1 MRLVAA
7 TLLLAASAPI
17 LAADADRTERDSP
30 RQQLTQT
37 AKPSSVASVVLRR
50 SSCSCGNCC
59 MAETT
64 NFRIYWC
71 TSEQNVRELAE
82 TCERLVARSKECW
95 LGKRDSA
102 DWTPQCDIVVHSHTD
117 AYVAAMGP
125 GSQQTSGCA
134 TLRLEQGRVV
144 IRRIDLR
151 ADAPDWRS
159 ESLPHELIHIVLADR
174 FCTRRIPP
182 WADEGIAMLSE
193 SPEKLKRRLRLS
205 REVAANGTTYTARD
219 LMNVRSSPEPAL
231 RAAFYGQS
239 FALVSFLLERGTR
252 RQLLDFVEGSQLNGT
267 DAALRQVYGSHRST
281 ELEQAFQDYLLTDR
295 AINWARQPMAFAAP
309 SIKAAAMD

>member
-30 RQQLTQT
+30 RQQTQT
-37 AKPSSVASVVLRR
+37 ARSSTAASVILRR

-59 MAETT
+59 MAETA

-82 TCERLVARSKECW
+82 TCERLATRSKECW
-95 LGKRDSA
+95 LGKGNAA
-102 DWTPQCDIVVHSHTD
+102 DWTPQCDIVVHPHVDT
-117 AYVAAMGP
+117 YVAALGP
-125 GSQQTSGCA
+125 ASQQTSGCA
-134 TLRLEQGRVV
+134 TLRLDQGRVV
-144 IRRIDLR
+144 CRRIDLR
-151 ADAPDWRS
+151 ADAADWKT
-159 ESLPHELIHIVLADR
+159 ESLPHELMHVVLADR

-193 SPEKLKRRLRLS
+193 SPEKLKRRLQLS
-205 REVAANGTTYTARD
+205 REVAANGATYTARD
-219 LMNVRSSPEPAL
+219 LMNVRSSPEPTL

-239 FALVSFLLERGTR
+239 FALVSFLLERGSR

-267 DAALRQVYGSHRST
+267 DAALRQVYGSHRSA

-295 AINWARQPMAFAAP
+295 AINWARQPMAFATP
-309 SIKAAAMD
+309 PIKAAAMD